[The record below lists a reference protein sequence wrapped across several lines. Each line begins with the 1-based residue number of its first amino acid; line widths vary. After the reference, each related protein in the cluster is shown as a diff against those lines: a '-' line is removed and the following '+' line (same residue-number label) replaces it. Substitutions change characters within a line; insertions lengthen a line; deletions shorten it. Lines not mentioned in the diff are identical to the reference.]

1 MSRNIVTIN
10 SPVWNDYNHDVIT
23 FILSQFLLHNTS
35 VKNNSWMFSFFVK
48 RIMFKR
54 QFTHAGK
61 RDTNWF
67 LSSFA
72 VSLKRPR
79 ISKKVFFLSVFQKEH
94 SLTKSSFPDLS
105 MGVLQHV
112 RELQG
117 GVRDIWNIMV
127 LVLHLHKRRIIFSV
141 LSETNLSS
149 KCPFLTSGLTSG

>member
-67 LSSFA
+67 LPSFA

-79 ISKKVFFLSVFQKEH
+79 ISRKVVFFLSVFQKEH
-94 SLTKSSFPDLS
+94 SLTKSCFPISPGGFYSACVSFKEGFETYEILWS
-105 MGVLQHV
+105 WFYISTRG
-112 RELQG
+112 ELF
-117 GVRDIWNIMV
+117 
-127 LVLHLHKRRIIFSV
+127 LVYCRRRISV
-141 LSETNLSS
+141 QNV
-149 KCPFLTSGLTSG
+149 PF